1 MRHFLQLFF
10 ILIFT
15 FSINAQSNATHFID
29 VSKKSQTH
37 YGNDSKWYVE
47 NIPFFE
53 TSDQEIEDVYYYRW
67 KMYKAHLRNIGKY
80 GYVVT
85 EFLNAM
91 SWDHKPYNTLNAATV
106 FHIYEG
112 RWLKDRLYMN
122 NYIDFMYQNGGNNR
136 RYTESIADATYA
148 SFLVNLDKDFIVKQL
163 PSMMKIDEAWKD
175 HLDVSKQLYFVEPVM
190 DATEN
195 TISSID
201 ASGGT
206 DGFTGGD
213 GFRPSINSYMYAN
226 ALAISKIAS
235 LNNDSKTAEIYLQ
248 KALEQKKN
256 FQDNLWNST
265 LGHFTDRF
273 KVNNEFVKYWDFI
286 RGRELVGFVP
296 WVYNLPDDSEKYN
309 SAWKRLRNKENFQGE
324 FGLRTVEPSYQYYM
338 KQYRFGP
345 NGEKECQWNG
355 PSWPYQTTQVLLG
368 MANLLNNYYQTEIS
382 KKDYWEILKQYAD
395 QHYKNGKLNILENY
409 YPDQKGAIADFP
421 QRSEHYNHSEFNDLI
436 ITGLCGIRPS
446 DGNQLEINP
455 LIDENDPNSVRY
467 FCLENVRYHNQN
479 LTVLYDR
486 DGNHYKKG
494 KGLSVY
500 IDGHLILEPSPLGKK
515 KIDLKGNQ
523 KLDIPSKQEINLAV
537 NITGKDFPKIAVSES
552 LSKNDLKM
560 ANDGRI
566 WYFDHVKNHY
576 TVSISKGKENWIEVD
591 FGSKK
596 DFEKVVLSLFDE
608 NSKQSINADCSIQV
622 LDENQIWKTISKA
635 KRDKLILN
643 TKNEISFKKVQIQK
657 VRLVFESKIPESVVK
672 IGEIE
677 IY

>member
-1 MRHFLQLFF
+1 MRQYFLLFSL
-10 ILIFT
+10 LIIT
-15 FSINAQSNATHFID
+15 PVLAQKNETHFID
-29 VSKKSQTH
+29 SNKKSISH
-37 YGNDSKWYVE
+37 YGNDSDWYLK

-53 TSDQEIEDVYYYRW
+53 ISDKEIEEVYYYRW
-67 KMYKAHLRNIGKY
+67 EVYKAHLRNIGDY

-122 NYIDFMYQNGGNNR
+122 NYIDFMYQHGGNNR

-148 SFLVNLDKDFIVKQL
+148 NYLINRDKDFIVKQL
-163 PSMMKIDEAWKD
+163 PSMMKIDADWQD
-175 HLDVSKQLYFVEPVM
+175 HYDASKKLYFVEPVM

-226 ALAISKIAS
+226 ALAISKIA
-235 LNNDSKTAEIYLQ
+235 LLKDDQKLAEKYQQ
-248 KALEQKKN
+248 KASEQKQN
-256 FQDNLWNST
+256 FQDNLWNPI

-296 WVYNLPDDSEKYN
+296 WVYNLPDDNQKYN
-309 SAWKRLRNKENFQGE
+309 SAWSRLRSSENFGGA

-345 NGEKECQWNG
+345 NGAKECQWNG

-368 MANLLNNYYQTEIS
+368 MANLLNNYKQKEIS

-409 YPDQKGAIADFP
+409 YPDQKGAIADFD

-446 DGNQLEINP
+446 EGNKLEINP
-455 LIDENDPNSVRY
+455 LVTEKVKY
-467 FCLENVRYHNQN
+467 FCLENIRYHNQN
-479 LTVLYDR
+479 LTILYDK
-486 DGNHYKKG
+486 DGNQYKKG

-500 IDGHLILEPSPLGKK
+500 VDGKMVLKPSVLGKK
-515 KIDLKGNQ
+515 FINLSDSVEIDQ
-523 KLDIPSKQEINLAV
+523 ASKSEINLAV
-537 NITGKDFPKIAVSES
+537 NIKGKDFPKVATSNS
-552 LSKNDLKM
+552 DSAALNQL
-560 ANDGRI
+560 NDGRI
-566 WYFDHVKNHY
+566 WYFDNVRNYYEMKVI
-576 TVSISKGKENWIEVD
+576 TGKENWIEID
-591 FGSKK
+591 FGTIKEFHKANLSFLDSANKK
-596 DFEKVVLSLFDE
+596 ITDQNCKI
-608 NSKQSINADCSIQV
+608 SI
-622 LDENQIWKTISKA
+622 LDENGKWKTISHS
-635 KRDKLILN
+635 DKLIAN
-643 TKNEISFKKVQIQK
+643 TTNEVLFDRVKASKIRFY
-657 VRLVFESKIPESVVK
+657 FESKVSESVLK

-677 IY
+677 VY

>member
-1 MRHFLQLFF
+1 MRHYFLLFSLLIAMP
-10 ILIFT
+10 IL
-15 FSINAQSNATHFID
+15 AQKNETHFID
-29 VSKKSQTH
+29 SNKKSISH
-37 YGNDSKWYVE
+37 YGNDSDWYLK

-53 TSDQEIEDVYYYRW
+53 ISDKEIEDVYYYRW
-67 KMYKAHLRNIGKY
+67 EVYKAHLRNIGDY

-106 FHIYEG
+106 FHIHEG

-122 NYIDFMYQNGGNNR
+122 NYIDFMYQHGGNNR

-148 SFLVNLDKDFIVKQL
+148 NYLINRDKDFIIKQL
-163 PSMMKIDEAWKD
+163 PSMIKIDADWQD
-175 HLDVSKQLYFVEPVM
+175 HYDASKKLYFVEPVM

-226 ALAISKIAS
+226 ALAISKIA
-235 LNNDSKTAEIYLQ
+235 LLKGDQKLAEKYQQ
-248 KALEQKKN
+248 KASEQKQN
-256 FQDNLWNST
+256 FQDNLWNPI

-296 WVYNLPDDSEKYN
+296 WVYNLPDDIEKYN
-309 SAWKRLRNKENFQGE
+309 SAWSRLRNPENFGGA

-345 NGEKECQWNG
+345 NVAKECQWNG

-368 MANLLNNYYQTEIS
+368 MANLLNNYNQKEIS

-409 YPDQKGAIADFP
+409 YPDQKGAIADFD

-446 DGNQLEINP
+446 EGNKLEINP
-455 LIDENDPNSVRY
+455 LVTEDVKY
-467 FCLENVRYHNQN
+467 FCLENIRYHNQN
-479 LTVLYDR
+479 LTILYDES
-486 DGNHYKKG
+486 GNQYKKG

-500 IDGHLILEPSPLGKK
+500 LDGKMVLKPSVLGKK
-515 KIDLKGNQ
+515 IISLSNSSEIDQ
-523 KLDIPSKQEINLAV
+523 PSKSEINLAV
-537 NITGKDFPKIAVSES
+537 NIKGKDFPKVASS
-552 LSKNDLKM
+552 NSDSKEINQL
-560 ANDGRI
+560 NDGRI
-566 WYFDHVKNHY
+566 WYFDNVRNYYEMK
-576 TVSISKGKENWIEVD
+576 VFQKKENWIEID
-591 FGSKK
+591 FGT
-596 DFEKVVLSLFDE
+596 EKEFHKIVLSFIGSENKKLLDE
-608 NSKQSINADCSIQV
+608 KCMLSI
-622 LDENQIWKTISKA
+622 LDENGKWKMVSKP
-635 KRDKLILN
+635 DKLVVN
-643 TKNEISFKKVQIQK
+643 TLNEIVFDKVKSNKIRLSFTSKVAK
-657 VRLVFESKIPESVVK
+657 SALK
-672 IGEIE
+672 IGEVE
-677 IY
+677 VY

>member
-1 MRHFLQLFF
+1 MRHYFLLFSLLISLP
-10 ILIFT
+10 IL
-15 FSINAQSNATHFID
+15 AQKNETHFID
-29 VSKKSQTH
+29 SNKKSISH
-37 YGNDSKWYVE
+37 YGNDSDWYVK

-53 TSDQEIEDVYYYRW
+53 ISDKEIEDVYYYRW
-67 KMYKAHLRNIGKY
+67 EVYKAHLRNIGDY

-112 RWLKDRLYMN
+112 RWLKDRLYLT
-122 NYIDFMYQNGGNNR
+122 NYIDFMYQHGGNNR

-148 SFLVNLDKDFIVKQL
+148 NYLINQDKDFITKQL
-163 PSMMKIDEAWKD
+163 PSMMKIDSDWQD
-175 HLDVSKQLYFVEPVM
+175 HYDASKKLYFVEPVM

-226 ALAISKIAS
+226 ALAISKIA
-235 LNNDSKTAEIYLQ
+235 LLKGDNETADKYNR
-248 KALEQKKN
+248 KGLEQKQN
-256 FQDNLWNST
+256 FQDKLWNPT

-296 WVYNLPDDSEKYN
+296 WVYNLPDDNEKYN
-309 SAWKRLRNKENFQGE
+309 SAWLRLRSPEHFGGAY
-324 FGLRTVEPSYQYYM
+324 GLRTVEPSYQYYM

-345 NGEKECQWNG
+345 NGAKECQWNG

-368 MANLLNNYYQTEIS
+368 MANLLNNYNQNEIT
-382 KKDYWEILKQYAD
+382 KKDYWEILKQYAN

-409 YPDQKGAIADFP
+409 YPDEKGAIADFD

-436 ITGLCGIRPS
+436 ITGLCGIRPAE
-446 DGNQLEINP
+446 GNKLEINP
-455 LIDENDPNSVRY
+455 LVENNLTY
-467 FCLENVRYHNQN
+467 FCLENVRYHGQN
-479 LTVLYDR
+479 LTILYDKN
-486 DGNHYKKG
+486 GNHYKKG

-500 IDGHLILEPSPLGKK
+500 LDGKMVVKPSVLGKK
-515 KIDLKGNQ
+515 IINLSKSKNIDQ
-523 KLDIPSKQEINLAV
+523 PSKGELNLAV
-537 NITGKDFPKIAVSES
+537 NIREKDFPKVASS
-552 LSKNDLKM
+552 NSDTKDLNKL
-560 ANDGRI
+560 NDGRI
-566 WYFDHVKNHY
+566 WYFDNVRNYYENK
-576 TVSISKGKENWIEVD
+576 IFAEKENWIEID
-591 FGSKK
+591 FGT
-596 DFEKVVLSLFDE
+596 EKEFYKTVLSFVKGKDE
-608 NSKQSINADCSIQV
+608 KFIDQTCSIAILEKNGQ
-622 LDENQIWKTISKA
+622 WKKVANSN
-635 KRDKLILN
+635 KLIAN
-643 TKNEISFKKVQIQK
+643 TQNDIVFDKVKSSKI
-657 VRLVFESKIPESVVK
+657 RFYFESKTTESVLK

-677 IY
+677 VY